1 MSVLRRLI
9 GAAAALLAGL
19 ALWQLESSR
28 HGLSMTALKA
38 GETPAS
44 VYRLPDAK
52 GPAVIIAHGFAGSR
66 QLMEAY
72 ALTLAHAGYVAVSF
86 DFPGHGRNPKPMT
99 GDVTRIEG
107 TTRQLVAETAAV
119 IDAAVALDAVEGPV
133 VLLGHSMATDIL
145 VRQAAADSRVA
156 VVVAVS
162 MYSEAVT
169 AEQPARLLMISGAW
183 ERHLRAVALETL
195 RLVDP
200 QAGEGETA
208 VSGDGTVVRRAAV
221 APRVE
226 HVGVLYSAAA
236 LEEALVWIDA
246 ALGRVSERRV
256 AATGPWIA
264 LLLGSLLALAWPLAA
279 LLPEAPNPRDRRP
292 QGLPL
297 RSYAMAV
304 LLPAVLTPLLLY
316 PLSLQILPVLVADYL
331 LLHLLVYGLIGLAV
345 LRWRGVRFGPLALL
359 PLVALLAFGLGV
371 FGVALDRYAA
381 SFLPHAGRLPIIL
394 ALTLGAVPF
403 MLADSLV
410 TEAGRAPIWRALT
423 ARAAFLAS
431 LGLAVALDFE
441 RLFFLLLIVPVI
453 VLFFLVFGLM
463 GRWVGRRSA
472 APLACGLGLGAI
484 LAWALGVSFP
494 LVAN

>member
-1 MSVLRRLI
+1 MPVIRALL
-9 GAAAALLAGL
+9 GVAAALLAGL
-19 ALWQLESSR
+19 ALWQLESAR
-28 HGLSMTALKA
+28 HGLSIAALNV
-38 GETPAS
+38 GETPAT
-44 VYRLPDAK
+44 VYRLPDVQ

-86 DFPGHGRNPKPMT
+86 DFPGHGRNPNSMT
-99 GDVTRIEG
+99 GDITRIEG
-107 TTRQLVAETAAV
+107 TTRQLIAETAAV
-119 IDAAVALDAVEGPV
+119 IDAAAALDAVEGPV

-145 VRQAAADSRVA
+145 VRQAAVDPRVA
-156 VVVAVS
+156 AVVAVS

-169 AEQPARLLMISGAW
+169 AAQPARLLMISGAW

-195 RLVDP
+195 HLVDS
-200 QAGEGETA
+200 QAAEGETA

-236 LEEALVWIDA
+236 LEEALIWVDA
-246 ALGRVSERRV
+246 ASGRVSERRV
-256 AATGPWIA
+256 AATGPWIV

-279 LLPEAPNPRDRRP
+279 LLPQSPRSP
-292 QGLPL
+292 QSLQG
-297 RSYAMAV
+297 RTFAV
-304 LLPAVLTPLLLY
+304 AILLPALLTPLLLY
-316 PLSLQILPVLVADYL
+316 PVRLQLLPVLVADHL
-331 LLHLLVYGLIGLAV
+331 LLHLLVYGVIGLAV
-345 LRWRGVRFGPLALL
+345 LRWRGVHLGPLAVL
-359 PLVALLAFGLGV
+359 PIVALLVFGLGV

-394 ALTLGAVPF
+394 ALALGAVPF

-410 TEAGRAPIWRALT
+410 TEAGRAPVWRGLA

-441 RLFFLLLIVPVI
+441 RLFFLLLILPVI

-472 APLACGLGLGAI
+472 APLACGLGLGLI

-494 LVAN
+494 LVAV

>member
-208 VSGDGTVVRRAAV
+208 VSGDGTV
-221 APRVE
+221 
-226 HVGVLYSAAA
+226 
-236 LEEALVWIDA
+236 
-246 ALGRVSERRV
+246 
-256 AATGPWIA
+256 
-264 LLLGSLLALAWPLAA
+264 
-279 LLPEAPNPRDRRP
+279 
-292 QGLPL
+292 
-297 RSYAMAV
+297 
-304 LLPAVLTPLLLY
+304 
-316 PLSLQILPVLVADYL
+316 
-331 LLHLLVYGLIGLAV
+331 
-345 LRWRGVRFGPLALL
+345 
-359 PLVALLAFGLGV
+359 
-371 FGVALDRYAA
+371 
-381 SFLPHAGRLPIIL
+381 
-394 ALTLGAVPF
+394 
-403 MLADSLV
+403 
-410 TEAGRAPIWRALT
+410 
-423 ARAAFLAS
+423 
-431 LGLAVALDFE
+431 
-441 RLFFLLLIVPVI
+441 
-453 VLFFLVFGLM
+453 
-463 GRWVGRRSA
+463 
-472 APLACGLGLGAI
+472 
-484 LAWALGVSFP
+484 
-494 LVAN
+494 